1 MLLRNLARSAL
12 PLLLLPLASHADD
25 AQDLSTTIMELM
37 VTIVA
42 PATDTIWGIEDPQSD
57 AEWQVFIDAAN
68 VIIDAG
74 ETMKIGGTGPN
85 DKQWAAEPAWQAFAE
100 QLIGAA
106 REAREAAENQDVEAM
121 YTAGEVIYPPCEECH
136 LQFNPG
142 VTGAE

>member
-1 MLLRNLARSAL
+1 MMLRLLAISAL
-12 PLLLLPLASHADD
+12 PLLLSPLASHAEDTQEPS
-25 AQDLSTTIMELM
+25 ATIMELM

-42 PATDTIWGIEDPQSD
+42 PATDTLWGIEDPQSD

-68 VIIDAG
+68 TIIDAG
-74 ETMKIGGTGPN
+74 KTMKIGGTGPN
-85 DKQWAAEPAWQAFAE
+85 DKQWAADPAWQTFVE

-106 REAREAAENQDVEAM
+106 LDAREAAENQDVEAM

-142 VTGAE
+142 VTGEQ